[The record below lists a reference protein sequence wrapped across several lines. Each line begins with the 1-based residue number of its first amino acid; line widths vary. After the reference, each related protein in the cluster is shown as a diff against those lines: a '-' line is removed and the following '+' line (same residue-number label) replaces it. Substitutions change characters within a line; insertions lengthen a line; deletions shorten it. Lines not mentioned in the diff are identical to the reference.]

1 MSTRAQPRKYEMTV
15 ITGATGVGKTT
26 LAEDTI
32 FKWIADAQKRGPFE
46 VAILD
51 PSAQFAHLGECASW
65 PGTKPDGTPDPE
77 DERDPDERAEAWLR
91 ALKRSRFQHGP
102 NPPPCLV
109 VLDDADVFLSGG
121 QPRGIWRDFF
131 MRFRHWKCDVLI
143 IGRRP
148 QTLPKEAFTNAAR
161 VAIFTSRENYAMGY
175 YSEYIGAS
183 NAKMIPK
190 EPHQYLLVDLTGANA
205 GSTYPAEIHHTKRR
219 KVTVAADQR

>member
-1 MSTRAQPRKYEMTV
+1 MAQKAPRKYEMTV

-26 LAEDTI
+26 LAEDGVY
-32 FKWIADAQKRGPFE
+32 KWIADAQKRGPFE

-51 PSAQFAHLGECASW
+51 PNAQFAHLGECAQW
-65 PGTKPDGTPDPE
+65 PGRKPDDTMDPN

-91 ALKRSRFQHGP
+91 AFKKARALHGA

-109 VLDDADVFLSGG
+109 VLDDADVYMSGG

-131 MRFRHWKCDVLI
+131 MTFRHWKCDVLI

-148 QTLPKEAFTNAAR
+148 QTLPKECFTNASR

-183 NAKMIPK
+183 NAKQIPRK
-190 EPHQYLLVDLTGANA
+190 PYHYLLVDLTGED
-205 GSTYPAEIHHTKRR
+205 GGETYDAEVLQTKRR
-219 KVTVAADQR
+219 KITVAADTR